1 LTKVNE
7 FTSNGLPNLLVKDIP
22 PKSKYEGLKVDNPS
36 IYYGELTNSHVIVNS
51 KEQEF
56 DYPSGEKNVY
66 TRYNGSGGVQI
77 SNTWRKFLYGWKF
90 DGTRLFFS
98 SYPSDSSRIMFYRN
112 IKERV
117 EKIAPFLT
125 FDEDPYIVLANG
137 KLYWMLDAY
146 TTSTSFPYSEPYN
159 SREVIEYQQ
168 GESERELIS
177 NVAPKLNGINYFRN
191 SVKVVINA
199 HSGKPKFYVYNDDD
213 PIINVYQKIFP
224 KMFKAKNK
232 MPESLQKHV
241 RYPIDKLM
249 VQGQVYAKYHMT
261 DPRVF
266 YNQEDIWVRATE
278 KYYNTIKPVDP
289 YYIMWERP
297 EKDKTE
303 FVLMQPFTPKNR
315 QVMIGWIAGMS
326 DGENYGEFLAYK
338 FPKERRILGP
348 QQVETKIDQD
358 SYLSGQLSLWDQRGS
373 NVIRGNVMAIPVGET
388 MIYVEPIYLQSETA
402 AYPELRLVAVMH
414 NDNLSYAESFDEA
427 LKGIYGE
434 PVKKVPA
441 EGTEKTEKKV
451 TEDQKMLIKGANQ
464 ALQNYLKY
472 TGEEQFDQAA
482 QSMKELKRTLNKL
495 EKQSNEGNEKNNN
508 IENENN

>member
-1 LTKVNE
+1 M
-7 FTSNGLPNLLVKDIP
+7 F
-22 PKSKYEGLKVDNPS
+22 KSK
-36 IYYGELTNSHVIVNS
+36 
-51 KEQEF
+51 
-56 DYPSGEKNVY
+56 
-66 TRYNGSGGVQI
+66 
-77 SNTWRKFLYGWKF
+77 
-90 DGTRLFFS
+90 
-98 SYPSDSSRIMFYRN
+98 
-112 IKERV
+112 
-117 EKIAPFLT
+117 
-125 FDEDPYIVLANG
+125 DE
-137 KLYWMLDAY
+137 
-146 TTSTSFPYSEPYN
+146 
-159 SREVIEYQQ
+159 
-168 GESERELIS
+168 
-177 NVAPKLNGINYFRN
+177 
-191 SVKVVINA
+191 
-199 HSGKPKFYVYNDDD
+199 
-213 PIINVYQKIFP
+213 
-224 KMFKAKNK
+224 
-232 MPESLQKHV
+232 MPEDLQKHV
-241 RYPIDKLM
+241 RYPLDKLR

-278 KYYNTIKPVDP
+278 KYYNSIKPVEP

-297 EKDKTE
+297 GKDQTE

-326 DGENYGEFLAYK
+326 DGENYGDFLAYK

-441 EGTEKTEKKV
+441 EGAKETEKKV
-451 TEDQKMLIKGANQ
+451 TEDQNMLIKSANQ
-464 ALQNYLKY
+464 ALQNYLKF

-482 QSMKELKRTLNKL
+482 QSMKELKRALDKL
-495 EKQSNEGNEKNNN
+495 EKQSSKGHNSNDTSSNT
-508 IENENN
+508 ENN

>member
-1 LTKVNE
+1 
-7 FTSNGLPNLLVKDIP
+7 
-22 PKSKYEGLKVDNPS
+22 
-36 IYYGELTNSHVIVNS
+36 
-51 KEQEF
+51 
-56 DYPSGEKNVY
+56 
-66 TRYNGSGGVQI
+66 
-77 SNTWRKFLYGWKF
+77 
-90 DGTRLFFS
+90 
-98 SYPSDSSRIMFYRN
+98 MFNRN

-117 EKIAPFLT
+117 QKVAPFLT
-125 FDEDPYIVLANG
+125 YDEDPYIVLSDG

-159 SREVIEYQQ
+159 SKEVIEYQQ
-168 GESERELIS
+168 GESDRELIS
-177 NVAPKLNGINYFRN
+177 NVAPKLHGINYFRN

-199 HSGKPKFYVYNDDD
+199 HSGQPKFYVYNEDD
-213 PIINVYQKIFP
+213 PIIKVWQKIFP
-224 KMFKAKNK
+224 GMFKSKDE
-232 MPESLQKHV
+232 MPEDLQKHV
-241 RYPIDKLM
+241 RYPLDKLR

-278 KYYNTIKPVDP
+278 KYYNSIKPVEP

-297 EKDKTE
+297 GKDQTE

-326 DGENYGEFLAYK
+326 DGENYGDFLAYK

-441 EGTEKTEKKV
+441 EGAKETEKKV
-451 TEDQKMLIKGANQ
+451 TEDQNMLIKSANQ
-464 ALQNYLKY
+464 ALQNYLKF

-482 QSMKELKRTLNKL
+482 QSMKELKRALDKL
-495 EKQSNEGNEKNNN
+495 EKQSSKGHNSNDTSSNT
-508 IENENN
+508 ENN